1 VSSPPDP
8 DNSESNRGAASGAR
22 RLLSRR
28 TLWHTAGLLI
38 ALALAWLILRGYR
51 QPEFLLDF
59 VNMRLC

>member
-1 VSSPPDP
+1 VSPPPDQ
-8 DNSESNRGAASGAR
+8 DNSGSNRGAASGAR
-22 RLLSRR
+22 RFLSRR

-59 VNMRLC
+59 ANMRLC

>member
-1 VSSPPDP
+1 VSPPP
-8 DNSESNRGAASGAR
+8 DQHNSESNRGAASGAR
-22 RLLSRR
+22 RSLSRR
-28 TLWHTAGLLI
+28 VLWHTAGLLI

>member
-1 VSSPPDP
+1 VSPRPDQ
-8 DNSESNRGAASGAR
+8 DNLDPNRGAASGAR
-22 RLLSRR
+22 RFLSRR

>member
-1 VSSPPDP
+1 MSASPDQDPPNPDH
-8 DNSESNRGAASGAR
+8 GAASGTR
-22 RLLSRR
+22 RFLSRR

-59 VNMRLC
+59 ANMRLC

>member
-1 VSSPPDP
+1 VATPDQ
-8 DNSESNRGAASGAR
+8 DNLDSNGGAPSGVR
-22 RLLSRR
+22 RFLSRR
-28 TLWHTAGLLI
+28 TLWHTAGLLT

>member
-1 VSSPPDP
+1 VSPSPDQ
-8 DNSESNRGAASGAR
+8 DNSDPNRGAASGVR
-22 RLLSRR
+22 RFLSRR
-28 TLWHTAGLLI
+28 TLGHTAGLLI

>member
-1 VSSPPDP
+1 VATPDP
-8 DNSESNRGAASGAR
+8 DNSDPDHGASSGTR
-22 RLLSRR
+22 RFLSRR
-28 TLWHTAGLLI
+28 SLWHTAGLLV

>member
-1 VSSPPDP
+1 MNAPPDEDDPNP
-8 DNSESNRGAASGAR
+8 DRGAASGAR
-22 RLLSRR
+22 RFLSRR

-59 VNMRLC
+59 ANMRLC

>member
-1 VSSPPDP
+1 VSPPP
-8 DNSESNRGAASGAR
+8 DQNNSRSNRGAASGAR
-22 RLLSRR
+22 RFLSRR

>member
-1 VSSPPDP
+1 MPPPDR
-8 DNSESNRGAASGAR
+8 DNSDPDRGAASGTR
-22 RLLSRR
+22 RFLSRR
-28 TLWHTAGLLI
+28 TLWHTAGLLV